1 MRRLNYTEEEYK
13 AFTSAIYTFRLEKRF
28 FTKEE
33 FISLLKSNNF
43 SVQPNFFKLF
53 LTNKIIKKLDKYYYT
68 FIPDSVYWKSIEQI
82 TKTYRKQLSEKNSK
96 LSVEDAIKLL
106 KSNGYK
112 IFKEI

>member
-13 AFTSAIYTFRLEKRF
+13 ALTSAIYTFRSKQRF

-33 FISLLKSNNF
+33 FLSLLKSNNF

-53 LTNKIIKKLDKYYYT
+53 ITNHIIKKLDRFYYT

-82 TKTYRKQLSEKNSK
+82 TKTYRKQLVEKNSK
-96 LSVEDAIKLL
+96 ISIEDAIKLL

-112 IFKEI
+112 IFKEV